1 MSRVLG
7 IKEIAFDCQPSATH
21 CWGLE
26 QPHQGHRAHFCFL
39 CVHLSIAGPHRLTAL
54 SGSGNDRSVT
64 TLSQYPPALRS
75 HCPWMS
81 SGKFHTNALLPKC
94 ISVTVSPK
102 VGGVW
107 PGPSPGWRTGD
118 RPLLLVCR
126 DLGVFRDISGI
137 PATPGQAYS
146 HWLGLV
152 PLLP

>member
-39 CVHLSIAGPHRLTAL
+39 CVHLSFIAGPHRLTAL
-54 SGSGNDRSVT
+54 SGLGNDRSFT
-64 TLSQYPPALRS
+64 TLGQLPPALRS

-81 SGKFHTNALLPKC
+81 SGKFYTNALLLKC

-102 VGGVW
+102 VGGCGL
-107 PGPSPGWRTGD
+107 GPPLAGGQEIGLCSLCAGILECSGTSQEFRQPLT
-118 RPLLLVCR
+118 RPTA
-126 DLGVFRDISGI
+126 I
-137 PATPGQAYS
+137 
-146 HWLGLV
+146 GLA
-152 PLLP
+152 